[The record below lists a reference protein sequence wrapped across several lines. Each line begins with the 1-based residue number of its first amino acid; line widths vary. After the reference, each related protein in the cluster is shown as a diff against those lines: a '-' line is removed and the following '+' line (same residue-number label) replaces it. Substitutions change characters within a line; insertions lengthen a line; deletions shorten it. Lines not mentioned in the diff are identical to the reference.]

1 MARTDPV
8 AAVRAAIARYPR
20 FGSVADI
27 GIGVEDNV
35 LTLEGTLPR
44 IAARR
49 LIPRIAGE
57 AAGLGIRDRLRIE
70 PATARDDES
79 IAAELETALSAEPML
94 GGYTIVRDT
103 SPGTGRSIAI
113 HVRDA
118 VVRLEGHAQ
127 SLLHRRIA
135 EVRAWWIAGS
145 ADVDNRLHVEPAEHD
160 SDSAIADAVRAALE
174 RDPRVDA
181 TRLAVRTEHRVV
193 TLIGV
198 QPEPKQRIAAAQDA
212 WFVPGVHE
220 VENRIRV
227 LDHDQLDNYADEA
240 SRESFPA
247 SDPPSI
253 TPIIGV
259 GGTAG
264 QRPTTT

>member
-1 MARTDPV
+1 MPRTDPV
-8 AAVRAAIARYPR
+8 AAVQAAIARYPR
-20 FGSVADI
+20 FRSLA
-27 GIGVEDNV
+27 GIAIRLEDDA

-49 LIPRIAGE
+49 LLPRIAAE
-57 AAGLGIRDRLRIE
+57 ATGLGIRDRLRIQ
-70 PATARDDES
+70 PASAHDDAG
-79 IAAELETALSAEPML
+79 IAADLESALSVETALTGYAIARDAAP
-94 GGYTIVRDT
+94 GGE
-103 SPGTGRSIAI
+103 RSIAI
-113 HVRDA
+113 RVRDG
-118 VVRLEGHAQ
+118 VVRLDGRVA

-135 EVRAWWIAGS
+135 EARAWWTAGV

-160 SDSAIADAVRAALE
+160 SDAAIADAVRAVLE

-181 TRLAVRTEHRVV
+181 TRLAVRAENRIV

-198 QPEPKQRIAAAQDA
+198 QPEPGQRVAAAQDA

-220 VENRIRV
+220 VDNRIRV
-227 LDHDQLDNYADEA
+227 LDHRQLDRYADEA

-253 TPIIGV
+253 TPIVGI

-264 QRPTTT
+264 QRPTTL